1 MQPPPS
7 DAKIVAVLLQ
17 TKGVSDDDYDYSSEV
32 ADEPVKCPDKNEL
45 MQVVKKF
52 SLFIDKGETI
62 GSYASWIES
71 QVDQHFA
78 RK

>member
-1 MQPPPS
+1 M
-7 DAKIVAVLLQ
+7 IMII
-17 TKGVSDDDYDYSSEV
+17 
-32 ADEPVKCPDKNEL
+32 PVKVL

-52 SLFIDKGETI
+52 YLFIDKGETI
-62 GSYASWIES
+62 ESYASWIES